1 MMLLPVFG
9 RGTSCGKLENAAE
22 IGGGMIAAGF
32 GDLTNGFFGEGEHL
46 AGVFNA
52 DLI

>member
-1 MMLLPVFG
+1 MLLSIFG
-9 RGTSCGKLENAAE
+9 RGTSCGKLENTAE
-22 IGGGMIAAGF
+22 IGGGMIATGL
-32 GDLTNGFFGEGEHL
+32 GDLTNSPFGEGEHL